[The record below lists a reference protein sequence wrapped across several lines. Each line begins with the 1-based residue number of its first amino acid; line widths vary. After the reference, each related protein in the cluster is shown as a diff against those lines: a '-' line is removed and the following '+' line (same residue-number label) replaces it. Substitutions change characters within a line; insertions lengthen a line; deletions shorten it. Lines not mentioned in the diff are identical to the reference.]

1 MRELS
6 KTEIEVVIGGSPI
19 IELAL
24 ASPIIELAP
33 ASPIIEL

>member
-19 IELAL
+19 IDRLT
-24 ASPIIELAP
+24 ASPIIDR
-33 ASPIIEL
+33 